1 MKKNLALTGM
11 MGVGKSSIG
20 MDLSKRL
27 LMRFIDIDKIIENK
41 LKMTIQQIFLKKGEA
56 FFRKYEE
63 KITLQEVKKENAV
76 ISLGGGAFMNPIIR
90 KSILLNCESFWLDL
104 DAALIEKR
112 LIKSK
117 KRPLLNNKNLKQILE
132 KIYNERKNVY
142 AAANY
147 KIKCDKLNKN
157 LITSKIIRLYENN
170 RNKS

>member
-11 MGVGKSSIG
+11 MGVGKTSIG
-20 MDLSKRL
+20 MYLSKRL
-27 LMRFIDIDKIIENK
+27 FMKFIDIDKIIENE
-41 LKMTIQQIFLKKGEA
+41 LKMTIQKIFLKKGES

-63 KITLQEVKKENAV
+63 KITLQEIKKENAI

-132 KIYNERKNVY
+132 KIYNERKNIY
-142 AAANY
+142 ALANH
-147 KIKCDKLNKN
+147 KIDCNN
-157 LITSKIIRLYENN
+157 LTTDLIINKIIKLYEND
-170 RNKS
+170 